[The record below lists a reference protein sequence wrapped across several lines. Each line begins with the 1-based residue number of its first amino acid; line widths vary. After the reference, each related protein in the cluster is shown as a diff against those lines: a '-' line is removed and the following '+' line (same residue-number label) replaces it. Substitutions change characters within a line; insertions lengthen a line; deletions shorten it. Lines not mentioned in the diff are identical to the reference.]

1 MELSHLRYFIAV
13 AEQLNF
19 SRAAERVNISQSAL
33 SQQIRNLELELGIA
47 LFRRTKRRVEL
58 TEAGSILLEGTRQA
72 LVQIEQSARMAREAG
87 GAEPSRLRVGFPEYV
102 NYTHIA
108 DILQTFQQHH
118 PNVRLEQHEVLT
130 LQETLGH
137 ARGLREGILDVSF
150 LLLPIE
156 DERLTMEPV
165 LRIEL
170 VAALPEEHP
179 LSAYQELPL
188 RALAGERL
196 ILFSRHFHPGC
207 YDYIVE
213 CCREAG
219 FSPNLVRTDEPQL
232 YSGATTYRMVAT
244 GVGIGIVARP
254 RVPAF
259 RPAGVIFRPLREP
272 TPTLDLV
279 AAWRRGNTSPNLR
292 SFLEI
297 VRRHVPSEARRTGP
311 RTSTLS

>member
-19 SRAAERVNISQSAL
+19 SRAAERVNVSQSAL

-58 TEAGSILLEGTRQA
+58 TDAGSILLEGTRQA
-72 LVQIEQSARMAREAG
+72 LVQIEESVRMAREAG
-87 GAEPSRLRVGFPEYV
+87 GAEPSRLKVGFPEYA
-102 NYTHIA
+102 NYTPIA
-108 DILQTFQQHH
+108 DILQTFQQQH
-118 PNVRLEQHEVLT
+118 PNIRLEQHEVLT

-137 ARGLREGILDVSF
+137 ARELREGMLDVGF

-156 DERLTMEPV
+156 DDKLEIEPA

-170 VAALPEEHP
+170 VAALPEGHP
-179 LSAYQELPL
+179 LSAWPELPL
-188 RALAGERL
+188 RTLARERL

-213 CCREAG
+213 CCRESG
-219 FSPNLVRTDEPQL
+219 FSPILVRTDEPQL

-254 RVPAF
+254 RVSAY
-259 RPAGVIFRPLREP
+259 RPAGVVFRALREP

-279 AAWRRGNTSPNLR
+279 AAWRRNNASPNLR
-292 SFLEI
+292 AFLEI
-297 VRRHVPSEARRTGP
+297 VRKHIPAEVRRSEP
-311 RTSTLS
+311 RTSALS